1 MKKLT
6 VLLLAVLLLWGCA
19 AAPAVTTT
27 PETTIPETTVPETT
41 QPDVQ
46 RELYVLM
53 YHSVAPDGTECNAW
67 TITESTFRAH
77 MQYIADR
84 GYTVVAPSDLVSG
97 EPLPEKGVMITFDD
111 GYADNFTAA
120 LPILEEFDYKAVVA
134 LITSC
139 METSD
144 GAFWMDWQMSRQA
157 AQGGTLEL
165 GVHTHATH
173 KYPGIQ
179 RWEGESREEYRQR
192 LSADLDTAIAL
203 IQEKAG
209 MTPIYFAYPQ
219 GIKDEWATD
228 LIDGRFQ
235 VTGTSFIGVND
246 PDNGTHDLM
255 RYNVGESTDLT
266 AILP

>member
-1 MKKLT
+1 MDNILFFLT
-6 VLLLAVLLLWGCA
+6 PKAMCSH
-19 AAPAVTTT
+19 
-27 PETTIPETTVPETT
+27 
-41 QPDVQ
+41 
-46 RELYVLM
+46 LM
-53 YHSVAPDGTECNAW
+53 ADDTLRQALVRM
-67 TITESTFRAH
+67 ESAH
-77 MQYIADR
+77 Y
-84 GYTVVAPSDLVSG
+84 
-97 EPLPEKGVMITFDD
+97 
-111 GYADNFTAA
+111 AA

-144 GAFWMDWQMSRQA
+144 GAFWMDWQMCRQA

-179 RWEGESREEYRQR
+179 RREGESREEYRAR

-246 PDNGTHDLM
+246 PDNGTHDL
-255 RYNVGESTDLT
+255 RR
-266 AILP
+266 

>member
-1 MKKLT
+1 MKKFL
-6 VLLLAVLLLWGCA
+6 VLLLTLVMLCGCTA
-19 AAPAVTTT
+19 QPAQTTA
-27 PETTIPETTVPETT
+27 PETTVPETT
-41 QPDVQ
+41 APQVQ

-77 MQYIADR
+77 MQYIRDR
-84 GYTVVAPSDLVSG
+84 GYSVVAPSDLVSG
-97 EPLPEKGVMITFDD
+97 EPLPEKSVMITFDD

-120 LPILEEFDYKAVVA
+120 LPILEEFQYKAVVA

-144 GAFWMDWQMSRQA
+144 GAFWMDWEMCRQA
-157 AQGGTLEL
+157 AEGGYLEL

-179 RWEGESREEYRQR
+179 RREGESREEYRER

-209 MTPIYFAYPQ
+209 TTPIYFAYPQ
-219 GIKDEWATD
+219 GIQDEWATD
-228 LIDGRFQ
+228 LIEGRFQ
-235 VTGTSFIGVND
+235 VTGTSFVGVND
-246 PDNGTHDLM
+246 PANGTHDLM
-255 RYNVGESTDLT
+255 RWNVGEATDLT